1 MQGVKAVAN
10 DRHGQPT
17 THQYIMKMPAKIALL
32 AAFLF
37 TTAAA
42 QAEWVRGYTRSNGT
56 YVQPHY
62 RSSSGSFGGSYR
74 SGSSSPYK
82 YQNPYAASPSV
93 SVRDHYRT
101 DGTYVLPH
109 VRTAPNGTIT
119 DNLSYRGYGTIRV
132 PRF

>member
-1 MQGVKAVAN
+1 
-10 DRHGQPT
+10 
-17 THQYIMKMPAKIALL
+17 MKTLAKLALL

-62 RSSSGSFGGSYR
+62 RSSSGSLGGYSSG
-74 SGSSSPYK
+74 SGSSYK

-93 SVRDHYRT
+93 SVRGYYRT

-109 VRTAPNGTIT
+109 YRTSPNWKLD
-119 DNLSYRGYGTIRV
+119 DNLNHRGYGTIRV
-132 PRF
+132 PRY